1 VAGGGPAVEHT
12 SGEALE
18 PPRGWRI
25 PLMTGRPASL
35 AFAVV
40 GRIGGGTRRFIVK
53 TVSGARIVNDD
64 YSQAGEKFAP
74 IHRARYQ
81 RRINSSSQRQQG
93 MAFRRLSG

>member
-1 VAGGGPAVEHT
+1 
-12 SGEALE
+12 
-18 PPRGWRI
+18 
-25 PLMTGRPASL
+25 MTGRPASL